1 MTAVFASSSP
11 RTALLRALF
20 HGPGRSI
27 NSGAT
32 IFQRGDPSRSL
43 YFLATGVVKL
53 TDVSPV
59 GDEIIIRLIQPGDI
73 FGERCFM
80 GGAQQHWA
88 TSLEPSTVMERS
100 VDGVIEEVRT
110 RPGTLVDLLR
120 ELSVRVAATD
130 EAFQASITETVV
142 VRLGS
147 RLLALAESP
156 HTTTDWLDVP
166 QGFGHQQLAQMI
178 GVQRETIT
186 RAIGNLR
193 RLGLI
198 ATAGRGPI
206 RIHRPAMRRFV
217 GKVLRSAW
225 TT

>member
-80 GGAQQHWA
+80 GGATA
-88 TSLEPSTVMERS
+88 
-100 VDGVIEEVRT
+100 
-110 RPGTLVDLLR
+110 
-120 ELSVRVAATD
+120 
-130 EAFQASITETVV
+130 
-142 VRLGS
+142 LG
-147 RLLALAESP
+147 
-156 HTTTDWLDVP
+156 HVP
-166 QGFGHQQLAQMI
+166 
-178 GVQRETIT
+178 
-186 RAIGNLR
+186 
-193 RLGLI
+193 
-198 ATAGRGPI
+198 
-206 RIHRPAMRRFV
+206 
-217 GKVLRSAW
+217 
-225 TT
+225 